1 MGGNSTPF
9 LSAPT
14 QGYRLTGSCSPLP
27 FSRQVNIVFLA
38 AVTELPTDGERQG
51 GSGSSPRAKNTAME
65 AWPPHFTD
73 SLGKGSLP
81 SCLPGECSSYWTSL
95 ESMAGFYLF
104 IY

>member
-14 QGYRLTGSCSPLP
+14 LDYGLTGSSSPLP

-51 GSGSSPRAKNTAME
+51 GSGSSPQAKSTAIE
-65 AWPPHFTD
+65 ARPPHFTA
-73 SLGKGSLP
+73 SLGKESLP
-81 SCLPGECSSYWTSL
+81 S
-95 ESMAGFYLF
+95 
-104 IY
+104 